1 VARGDVT
8 FAGRT
13 RSYITTI
20 VMTRNPVVAVAAA
33 LLLAALL
40 ATPARAAEPAP
51 PAASAPSDQ
60 AYEQAIA
67 KRADDI
73 LKVIG
78 DLNDPAKTS
87 RVREAILAQYRA
99 LNAWHNA
106 HDAELKAL
114 SRAPAETAKPKAEAV
129 KATLK
134 PIHDDFIKGLSQ
146 DLTAEQVEAVKD
158 KMTYNVVH
166 VTYNAFCDMI
176 PTLTDEQKSYVLATL
191 KDAREEAMDGGSSE
205 EKHAIF
211 GRYKGRINNYLSKQ
225 GYDLKKE
232 TKAWEERRK
241 AGQEKGR
248 QNSETKSGATAAS
261 K

>member
-1 VARGDVT
+1 M
-8 FAGRT
+8 
-13 RSYITTI
+13 
-20 VMTRNPVVAVAAA
+20 MTRLLVVGTVVLPLACIAVAAR
-33 LLLAALL
+33 AADP
-40 ATPARAAEPAP
+40 ATPT
-51 PAASAPSDQ
+51 ASAQPDQ
-60 AYEQAIA
+60 AYEDAIG

-73 LKVIG
+73 LKALG

-87 RVREAILAQYRA
+87 RVRETILSQYRA
-99 LNAWHNA
+99 LKSWHND

-114 SRAPAETAKPKAEAV
+114 SREPAETAKPKAEAI

-134 PIHDDFIKGLSQ
+134 PTHDDFLKRLSQ
-146 DLTAEQVEAVKD
+146 DLTAEQVETVKD
-158 KMTYNVVH
+158 KLTYNVVH
-166 VTYNAFCDMI
+166 VTYKAFCEMI
-176 PTLTDEQKSYVLATL
+176 PALTDERKAYILATL

-205 EKHAIF
+205 EKHAVF

-241 AGQEKGR
+241 GVQEKGGG
-248 QNSETKSGATAAS
+248 GAAEA